1 MTSQSKLATSP
12 IRVLL
17 VEDFEPFR
25 RFLRST
31 LQNTWACRNILEA
44 SDGEGA
50 IALVEE
56 FKMDLVLL
64 DIGLPRLNGIDVAR
78 QIRQLAPQTKILFVS
93 QESSTDVVGEA
104 LATGARGYVVKTD
117 AGSELVTAINAVLRG
132 ERFVSRGVAG
142 LDFTQF
148 SENSS

>member
-1 MTSQSKLATSP
+1 
-12 IRVLL
+12 
-17 VEDFEPFR
+17 
-25 RFLRST
+25 
-31 LQNTWACRNILEA
+31 
-44 SDGEGA
+44 
-50 IALVEE
+50 
-56 FKMDLVLL
+56 MDLVLL